1 MNKDYNYRFSGLLR
15 LYGKSNFETFK
26 DAHVCI
32 VGIGG
37 VGTWCAEAIA
47 RSGVG
52 EITLVDMDEVC
63 RSNVNR
69 QLHALDGEI
78 GKSKTSAMKERLLK
92 INPSLKVNEVFDFFT
107 SDTVDSILA
116 PNYSVVIDCIDSVS
130 NKALLISE
138 CKKRNIKIVTTGGAG
153 GKQDPTQIQVAD
165 LAKTINDKLLLRVRK
180 KLSRDFGFPKGGKRK
195 FHITCVYSKEFA
207 KYPGADG
214 EICEVNEADQNLR
227 LDCESGYGTA
237 TFITGTFGFFAS
249 HLALQYIM
257 EDNAKA
263 N

>member
-1 MNKDYNYRFSGLLR
+1 MNEDYLYRFSGISR
-15 LYGKSNFETFK
+15 LYGKSQFEKLSHTH
-26 DAHVCI
+26 ACV

-37 VGTWCAEAIA
+37 VGTWTAEALA

-78 GKSKTSAMKERLLK
+78 GKSKTGSMKERLLK
-92 INPSLKVNEVFDFFT
+92 INPNLKVNEIFDFFT
-107 SDTVDSILA
+107 SDTVNTILRLD
-116 PNYSVVIDCIDSVS
+116 YSVVVDCIDSVS

-195 FHITCVYSKEFA
+195 FHIPCVYSKEFA
-207 KYPGADG
+207 KYPGSDG
-214 EICEVNEADQNLR
+214 EICEVNEEGQNLR

-237 TFITGTFGFFAS
+237 TFITGTFGFFAA
-249 HLALQYIM
+249 HLALQCIM
-257 EDNAKA
+257 EDNGKA
-263 N
+263 D